1 MRIYV
6 GNLSRK
12 ITDTE
17 FEEMATLF
25 GTPDSAAVARGPG
38 GESKGFGFAEYADEN
53 EARAAIEGFHGR
65 AVGGNVLWASEASP
79 MQGIS

>member
-17 FEEMATLF
+17 FEAVAILF
-25 GTPDSAAVARGPG
+25 GTPESALVARLPSGD
-38 GESKGFGFAEYADEN
+38 SKGFGFAEYADEDQ
-53 EARAAIEGFHGR
+53 ARAAIEGFNGR
-65 AVGGNVLWASEASP
+65 DFGGNVLWASEARSDV
-79 MQGIS
+79 

>member
-12 ITDTE
+12 VTDME
-17 FEEMATLF
+17 FEEVAILF
-25 GTPDSAAVARGPG
+25 GTPASATVARGPA

-53 EARAAIEGFHGR
+53 EGRAAIEGFHGR
-65 AVGGNVLWASEASP
+65 DFGGNVLWASEAAAR
-79 MQGIS
+79 